1 MTDTSQGHL
10 LAVAVG
16 NTRTRFGL
24 FHGNDLSDP
33 ESLPNTDVAAIAT
46 AVIKAAE
53 GEHGVSIVISDVNP
67 KVADALQRALVDA
80 GEENVFRIGADIEIP
95 MEHTLEDV
103 STVGQDR
110 LLCAFGAHA
119 RAGQACVVVD
129 AGTAVTVDF
138 VDGDGAFHGGV
149 IAPGLNMMLQAMHEK
164 TAKLPLLTYQTPEL
178 GGTLTIGE
186 ARRIEGDVV
195 DDGPTTPHVLN
206 PFGKDTKSA
215 MLLGVTNCVRG
226 LVLHTVEKY
235 AEFFGAYPQVVA
247 TGGDAAALFGE
258 EVAEGGGV
266 VESIVPD
273 LQLIGILEVCRA
285 VEEMRASGME

>member
-1 MTDTSQGHL
+1 M
-10 LAVAVG
+10 AVAVG
-16 NTRTRFGL
+16 NTRTRLGL

-33 ESLPNTDVAAIAT
+33 ESLPNTDVPAIAAAIG
-46 AVIKAAE
+46 KLAE
-53 GEHGVSIVISDVNP
+53 GEHGVAIVIADVNP
-67 KVADALQRALVDA
+67 KVADALQKVLADA
-80 GEENVFRIGADIEIP
+80 GEENVFRIGSDIAIP
-95 MEHTLEDV
+95 MEHSLEDA

-138 VDGDGAFHGGV
+138 VDGDGVFHGGV
-149 IAPGLNMMLQAMHEK
+149 IAPGLNMMLAALHEK
-164 TAKLPLLTYQTPEL
+164 TAKLPLLTYGTPER
-178 GGTLTIGE
+178 GETLVIGE
-186 ARRIEGDVV
+186 AQRIQGDVV
-195 DDGPTTPHVLN
+195 DDGPTTPLVPN
-206 PFGKDTKSA
+206 PFGKDTKNA
-215 MLLGVTNCVRG
+215 MLLGVTNSVRG
-226 LVLHTVEKY
+226 LVQHTVEKY

-258 EVAEGGGV
+258 EAAEGGGV